1 MSMSIASSLTIALR
15 ALSRNK
21 LQTALTTVGM
31 TIGVA
36 TVLTMIALG
45 TGAEA
50 AIEQQVRAAGMN
62 LIVVT
67 AGNYKAKTEDDGGG
81 VVDHQARMD
90 ALGSAESLAL
100 LRSAESLALLRSG
113 ESLALRR
120 AGESLAVRR
129 SGTARDLR
137 SGTPRDLR
145 SETAR
150 ERSET
155 KHRTW
160 MEREPVV
167 VEREPVAM
175 EREPVAMEREPR
187 VMEHDSVV
195 VEREPFRRASED
207 RPAPRLALAM
217 FHPED
222 DPMEKHDHPTARQ
235 RLGDTEAG
243 LGAAATLTPAD
254 ADAIRALRGV
264 QYVSEGIHENVHAT
278 AGDRRWFTRLHGGD
292 VELPSIR
299 RSWTFTSGRFF
310 SAREQSRL
318 APVVVLGAFVAQK
331 LFGDANPVGR
341 QILLWK
347 QPFEVV
353 GVVSS
358 GSWMVA
364 PAAGDDQF
372 DAVYVPFTTIHRLLN
387 LSKLND
393 ITITAASTG
402 EVTRVSKDVTE
413 LLRARHRIGI
423 KDPDDFTVATQAR
436 QSLAKGGLRPDV
448 ARAVVGNVGGLEK
461 VTLEQLG
468 RTLDRAT
475 KTMTALLGS
484 IAAVSLLVGGIGIMN
499 IMLLSVT
506 ERTREIGIRRA
517 VGARAGDVLRQF
529 LAEAI
534 ALSVIGGLAGIA
546 LGAVTSGA
554 IAQMLKWSASV
565 SPASVALS
573 FAVAAAVG
581 VFFGYYPARQAS
593 RLDPIESLR
602 YE

>member
-1 MSMSIASSLTIALR
+1 MSNGSSLRIALR

-21 LQTALTTVGM
+21 LQTALTTIGM

-81 VVDHQARMD
+81 VVDHQARREQ
-90 ALGSAESLAL
+90 SAPSRRPLAPHVV
-100 LRSAESLALLRSG
+100 LAG
-113 ESLALRR
+113 
-120 AGESLAVRR
+120 
-129 SGTARDLR
+129 
-137 SGTPRDLR
+137 
-145 SETAR
+145 
-150 ERSET
+150 
-155 KHRTW
+155 
-160 MEREPVV
+160 
-167 VEREPVAM
+167 
-175 EREPVAMEREPR
+175 
-187 VMEHDSVV
+187 
-195 VEREPFRRASED
+195 
-207 RPAPRLALAM
+207 

-222 DPMEKHDHPTARQ
+222 DPMEKHDHPTSRQ

-254 ADAIRALRGV
+254 ADAIRRLRGV
-264 QYVSEGIHENVHAT
+264 QFVSEGIHENVHVT
-278 AGDRRWFTRLHGGD
+278 AGDKRWFTRLHGGD

-310 SAREQSRL
+310 TAREQSRL
-318 APVVVLGAFVAQK
+318 APVVVLGVFVAQK
-331 LFGDANPVGR
+331 LFGDANPVG
-341 QILLWK
+341 QQVLLWK
-347 QPFEVV
+347 QPFQVV
-353 GVVSS
+353 GVVAS
-358 GSWMVA
+358 GSWMMA

-372 DAVYVPFTTIHRLLN
+372 DAVYLPFTTIHQVLN

-402 EVTRVSKDVTE
+402 EVSRVAKDVTE
-413 LLRARHRIGI
+413 LLRARHRIGT
-423 KDPDDFTVATQAR
+423 KDPDDFTVTTQAR
-436 QSLAKGGLRPDV
+436 QSLARGGLRPEV

-484 IAAVSLLVGGIGIMN
+484 IAAVSLIVGGIGIMN

-529 LAEAI
+529 LTEAI
-534 ALSVIGGLAGIA
+534 TLSVIGGVAGIV
-546 LGAVTSGA
+546 LGAAASA
-554 IAQMLKWSASV
+554 SIARTLQWSASV
-565 SPASVALS
+565 SPSSVALS

>member
-1 MSMSIASSLTIALR
+1 MSKGPNLGPSFTIALR
-15 ALSRNK
+15 ALSRNR
-21 LQTALTTVGM
+21 LQTALTAIGL

-81 VVDHQARMD
+81 VVDHQARLNSQFT
-90 ALGSAESLAL
+90 AGGNPQFTIVRNP
-100 LRSAESLALLRSG
+100 RSALRNDSDHVVLA
-113 ESLALRR
+113 A
-120 AGESLAVRR
+120 
-129 SGTARDLR
+129 
-137 SGTPRDLR
+137 
-145 SETAR
+145 
-150 ERSET
+150 
-155 KHRTW
+155 
-160 MEREPVV
+160 
-167 VEREPVAM
+167 
-175 EREPVAMEREPR
+175 
-187 VMEHDSVV
+187 
-195 VEREPFRRASED
+195 
-207 RPAPRLALAM
+207 

-235 RLGDTEAG
+235 RLGDVEAG

-254 ADAIRALRGV
+254 ADAIRKLRGV
-264 QYVSEGIHENVHAT
+264 QYVSEGVSQNVHVV
-278 AGDRRWFTRLHGGD
+278 AGDKRWFTRLHGGD

-310 SAREQSRL
+310 SSREQSRRS
-318 APVVVLGAFVAQK
+318 AVVVLGAFVAQK
-331 LFGDANPVGR
+331 LFGDGNAVGKEI
-341 QILLWK
+341 QLWN

-353 GVVSS
+353 GVVAS
-358 GSWMVA
+358 GSWMVV
-364 PAAGDDQF
+364 PSAGDDQF
-372 DAVYVPFTTIHRLLN
+372 DAVYVPFTTIHKLLN

-413 LLRARHRIGI
+413 LLRARHRIGM

-436 QSLAKGGLRPDV
+436 QSLARGGLRPDV

-484 IAAVSLLVGGIGIMN
+484 IAAVSLIVGGIGIMN

-517 VGARAGDVLRQF
+517 VGARAGDVLKQF

-546 LGAVTSGA
+546 LGAAASGV
-554 IAQMLKWSASV
+554 IAQMLKWSTSI
-565 SPASVALS
+565 SPASIALS
-573 FAVAAAVG
+573 FAVAAGVG

>member
-1 MSMSIASSLTIALR
+1 MSIGSSLRIALR
-15 ALSRNK
+15 ALARNK
-21 LQTALTTVGM
+21 LQTALTTIGM

-67 AGNYKAKTEDDGGG
+67 AGNYKTKTEDDGGG
-81 VVDHQARMD
+81 VVDHQAWMD
-90 ALGSAESLAL
+90 RSPVTGSVRLQADRREVRLKPDTTFDTALSPDVVLA
-100 LRSAESLALLRSG
+100 G
-113 ESLALRR
+113 
-120 AGESLAVRR
+120 
-129 SGTARDLR
+129 
-137 SGTPRDLR
+137 
-145 SETAR
+145 
-150 ERSET
+150 
-155 KHRTW
+155 
-160 MEREPVV
+160 
-167 VEREPVAM
+167 
-175 EREPVAMEREPR
+175 
-187 VMEHDSVV
+187 
-195 VEREPFRRASED
+195 
-207 RPAPRLALAM
+207 

-222 DPMEKHDHPTARQ
+222 DPMQKHDHPTARQ

-254 ADAIRALRGV
+254 AEAIRGLRGV
-264 QYVSEGIHENVHAT
+264 QFVSEGIHENVHAA
-278 AGDRRWFTRLHGGD
+278 AGNARWFTRLHGGD

-310 SAREQSRL
+310 TAREQSRR
-318 APVVVLGAFVAQK
+318 ARVVVLGAFVAQK
-331 LFGDANPVGR
+331 LFGDANAVGR
-341 QILLWK
+341 TVQLWK

-353 GVVSS
+353 GVVAS
-358 GSWMVA
+358 GSWMVGA
-364 PAAGDDQF
+364 SAGDDQF
-372 DAVYVPFTTIHRLLN
+372 DAVYVPFTTIHELLN
-387 LSKLND
+387 LSKLTD

-402 EVTRVSKDVTE
+402 DVTRVSRDVTA
-413 LLRARHRIGI
+413 LLRERHHIGM

-436 QSLAKGGLRPDV
+436 QSLARGGLRPDV

-475 KTMTALLGS
+475 RTMTALLGA

-529 LAEAI
+529 LVEAI
-534 ALSVIGGLAGIA
+534 ALSVFGGLAGIA
-546 LGAVTSGA
+546 LGAAASGA
-554 IAQMLKWSASV
+554 IAQMLRWSTSL
-565 SPASVALS
+565 SPASIALS

-593 RLDPIESLR
+593 RLDPIDSLR